1 MRGWRRA
8 LLDFSGG
15 LSCRQESKWR
25 IARRYQSLRG
35 VRGVYLDKVSECR
48 FTYQIVLA
56 FDRRIMTPH
65 SIGFYRVAILPC
77 LQYYERQT

>member
-56 FDRRIMTPH
+56 FDRRIMTPA
-65 SIGFYRVAILPC
+65 SIGFYRAVNM
-77 LQYYERQT
+77 YFRMK